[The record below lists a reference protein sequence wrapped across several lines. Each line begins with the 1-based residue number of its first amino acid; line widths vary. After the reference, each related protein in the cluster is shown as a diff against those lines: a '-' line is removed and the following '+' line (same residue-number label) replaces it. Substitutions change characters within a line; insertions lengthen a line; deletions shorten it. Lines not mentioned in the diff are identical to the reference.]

1 MKKEEQNKASHIE
14 GGVIN
19 SENSVT
25 VVCGKDNIC
34 VGDNSVIFAY
44 GKGYT
49 DINELQEDHS
59 RIQENP
65 LALLDVLE
73 KNKMRIENIMNG
85 DSKKTETEQCTIAGV
100 VARYNLPSDLEENL
114 ARLIE
119 LGHKI
124 KNDGLDHEEYEEYDH
139 LSEMIKDSFL

>member
-1 MKKEEQNKASHIE
+1 
-14 GGVIN
+14 
-19 SENSVT
+19 
-25 VVCGKDNIC
+25 
-34 VGDNSVIFAY
+34 
-44 GKGYT
+44 
-49 DINELQEDHS
+49 
-59 RIQENP
+59 
-65 LALLDVLE
+65 
-73 KNKMRIENIMNG
+73 MNT
-85 DSKKTETEQCTIAGV
+85 DSKKNETEQCTIAGV